1 MIRVGRLLF
10 LVLVLIGIAV
20 GLLRLSEQQVPLSD
34 LAATGLWSAAALAA
48 LFALLLGLG
57 KLLGRLFG
65 GDDG

>member
-20 GLLRLSEQQVPLSD
+20 GLLRLSEQQVSLSD